1 MVYLVAALFI
11 FGVALLAVG
20 YRKNHRNL
28 LLAGAI
34 VLFVSAM
41 IQPFGKGFI
50 DGIHGGWSSQS
61 SVSSR

>member
-1 MVYLVAALFI
+1 MIYLVAAVFI
-11 FGVALLAVG
+11 IGVALLVVG

-34 VLFVSAM
+34 VLFVSAV

-50 DGIHGGWSSQS
+50 DGFHDGWSSQS